1 MPYRTPVGASDGRLL
16 TGSLTTPN
24 RLQGESL
31 TRGVLRTTSPR
42 LVDDSP
48 RTAGR
53 DLHLADLARPTDVV
67 APPQAD
73 VAEEGPSWMR

>member
-1 MPYRTPVGASDGRLL
+1 MPYRTPNGASGGRLL

-53 DLHLADLARPTDVV
+53 DLHLGVLAEPVAA
-67 APPQAD
+67 APPKAD
-73 VAEEGPSWMR
+73 ADEEGPSWMR